1 MTDLTYIFCEIDDF
15 CKDFEKYFSKRA
27 LSNGNKIRNREMRMT
42 LAEVMTI
49 SIYYHESGFI
59 TFKDYYEKQVFV
71 HMTRDFKLVS
81 YNRFIEL
88 RKMAMLPL
96 LVFLVVR
103 KMATCT
109 GISYIDSFPLKVC
122 HIKRESGHKVMR
134 DIAKKGKTSVGWF
147 YGLKLHA
154 IINHKGEIVSFT
166 ISPGNVADNNT
177 DIIYGITKG
186 IFGKLFGDKGY
197 LLRKEVR
204 EKIAKNNLSIFTKG
218 KKKMPAKPMLQ
229 IDKELLQKRGVIESV
244 GDILKNHLQ
253 LEQTRHRSVCGYFT
267 HLFSSLI
274 AYQMREKKPS
284 IESFVKNLIPA

>member
-15 CKDFEKYFSKRA
+15 CKDFEKYFGKRM
-27 LSNGNKIRNREMRMT
+27 LSCGNQIRKREMRMT

-49 SIYYHESGFI
+49 SIYYHESGFM
-59 TFKDYYEKQVFV
+59 TFKDYYEKQVLM
-71 HMTRDFKLVS
+71 HMSKDFKLVS

-96 LVFLVVR
+96 LVFLVAR
-103 KMATCT
+103 KMANCT
-109 GISYIDSFPLKVC
+109 GISYIDSFSLKVC

-134 DIAKKGKTSVGWF
+134 GIAKKGKTSIGWF

-154 IINHKGEIVSFT
+154 VINHKGEIVSFT

-177 DIIYGITKG
+177 NVIYSLTKDL
-186 IFGKLFGDKGY
+186 FGKLFGDKGY

-204 EKIAKNNLSIFTKG
+204 EKLAENDLSIFTKG
-218 KKKMPAKPMLQ
+218 KKKMSVKPMLQ

-253 LEQTRHRSVCGYFT
+253 LEHARHRSFWGYFT